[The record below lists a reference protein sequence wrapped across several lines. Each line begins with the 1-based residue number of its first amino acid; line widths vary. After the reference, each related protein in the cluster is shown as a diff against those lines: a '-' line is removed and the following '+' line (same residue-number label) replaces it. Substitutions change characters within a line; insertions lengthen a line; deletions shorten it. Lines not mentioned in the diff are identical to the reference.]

1 MDKLNLEKQLAS
13 IEEFMKTPAYSSYQF
28 TIKTDIEGAEQS
40 ILAMPPDNQEAIARL
55 MLLHGQRATLLT
67 NLSIFEDSCAVL
79 RAKLSDLAE
88 SEQESTATIN
98 Q

>member
-1 MDKLNLEKQLAS
+1 MDKLNLEKQLVS

-28 TIKTDIEGAEQS
+28 TIKTDIAGCEAS
-40 ILAMPPDNQEAIARL
+40 IVAMPPDNQEAIARL
-55 MLLHGQRATLLT
+55 LQLHGNLQTLQT

-88 SEQESTATIN
+88 SEQGSTDTTN

>member
-1 MDKLNLEKQLAS
+1 MDKANLEKQLTS

-28 TIKTDIEGAEQS
+28 TIKTDIEGCEQS
-40 ILAMPPDNQEAIARL
+40 ILAMPPDNQEAVARL
-55 MLLHGQRATLLT
+55 MLLHGQRASLLT

-79 RAKLSDLAE
+79 KAKLSDLAE
-88 SEQESTATIN
+88 SEQASTATIN

>member
-1 MDKLNLEKQLAS
+1 MDKSNLEKQLTS

-28 TIKTDIEGAEQS
+28 TIKTDIAGCEAS
-40 ILAMPPDNQEAIARL
+40 IVAMAPDTQETIARL
-55 MLLHGQRATLLT
+55 LQLHGNLQTLTT

-79 RAKLSDLAE
+79 KAKLSDLAE
-88 SEQESTATIN
+88 SEQASTATIN